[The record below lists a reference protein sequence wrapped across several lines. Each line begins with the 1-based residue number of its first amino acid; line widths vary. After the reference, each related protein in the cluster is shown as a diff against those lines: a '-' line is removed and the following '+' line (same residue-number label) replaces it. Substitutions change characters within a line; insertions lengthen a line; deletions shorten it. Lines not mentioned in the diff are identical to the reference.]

1 MPRPNYHKQV
11 KQQKERAKKAR
22 HEEKQ
27 QRKLAARLGT
37 PGEAGSD
44 DSTAGAA
51 APSDPVSANP
61 SVE

>member
-27 QRKLAARLGT
+27 QRKLARLGT
-37 PGEAGSD
+37 PEEAGTD
-44 DSTAGAA
+44 DSAAGSA
-51 APSDPVSANP
+51 APSEPVPANQ